1 MAILT
6 LDHIRG
12 PWLRIL
18 DALTGEDEPD
28 ALPGKRLA
36 RERANLGSRQPPPCL
51 GRVSNERVCTPV
63 RCYEG

>member
-28 ALPGKRLA
+28 ALPGY
-36 RERANLGSRQPPPCL
+36 GH
-51 GRVSNERVCTPV
+51 PV
-63 RCYEG
+63 RASCPHRRWRQGALSSFVRWNCRYLEDRNRE